1 MLGWKCN
8 LIVPLRFF
16 NSIFMEEGKQEKS
29 RLADFSKMR
38 TSIARGPG
46 PPTLPPSSPN
56 AFEHRGGRG
65 VQKRGAPNSCQPSP
79 LIAPFLSTVNF
90 CVSCTAQNLPRCASG
105 GGVRGKEI
113 NPALTLGEEE
123 EEGKEGRRRRI
134 TLGPFLRSHPERAG
148 PARPAL
154 WRPSPERRRASRGAA
169 HTPAG
174 APRGGETRAS
184 EPGERGHSPQLAEP
198 SSRTTRG
205 NISAAAAGSPP
216 APPQVS
222 RAAAAAVTGRIG
234 RHRRHGQDR
243 TPPSVT
249 SRTRRPGCLAARTRA
264 PATPRPLP
272 PLLPPREPRT
282 RTRPR
287 PAAGTVDATPSCL
300 AGSSLRSS
308 PRRRGLDPSPTQWH
322 APDAPV
328 TSRHPPPP
336 APSPAVCVPAR
347 LRRLRAER
355 VCERSPGTS
364 LHPPCPRIPPAPH
377 TVPGPVASV
386 RRRSPAFTPTLTR
399 RERHPVLLPPTWAP
413 RPARAPRAL
422 SPPRV
427 RRPPARRPCR
437 SRAPTSG
444 RAP

>member
-8 LIVPLRFF
+8 LIVPLCFL
-16 NSIFMEEGKQEKS
+16 NSMFMWEGKQEKS

-38 TSIARGPG
+38 TSISRGPG

-65 VQKRGAPNSCQPSP
+65 VQKRGGPNSCHPSP

-90 CVSCTAQNLPRCASG
+90 CARRTAQNRPRCASG
-105 GGVRGKEI
+105 GGARGKEI

-123 EEGKEGRRRRI
+123 EEGKEGRGRRI
-134 TLGPFLRSHPERAG
+134 TRGPSYVRTRGELGPRVPRSDHTLRSAAG
-148 PARPAL
+148 PAGAQPTH
-154 WRPSPERRRASRGAA
+154 RRGRL
-169 HTPAG
+169 
-174 APRGGETRAS
+174 GGSETRAS
-184 EPGERGHSPQLAEP
+184 EPVERGYSPQHAEP
-198 SSRTTRG
+198 SSSTTRG
-205 NISAAAAGSPP
+205 HIFAAAAGSPP

-222 RAAAAAVTGRIG
+222 GAAAAAVSSRIG

-300 AGSSLRSS
+300 AGSSPRSS
-308 PRRRGLDPSPTQWH
+308 PLRRGLDPAPTQWH
-322 APDAPV
+322 APDLPV
-328 TSRHPPPP
+328 TSRHPPLSTP
-336 APSPAVCVPAR
+336 AGLFA
-347 LRRLRAER
+347 
-355 VCERSPGTS
+355 
-364 LHPPCPRIPPAPH
+364 
-377 TVPGPVASV
+377 
-386 RRRSPAFTPTLTR
+386 
-399 RERHPVLLPPTWAP
+399 
-413 RPARAPRAL
+413 
-422 SPPRV
+422 SPPQE
-427 RRPPARRPCR
+427 AE
-437 SRAPTSG
+437 G
-444 RAP
+444 